1 MDQADSPTPSPSLWM
16 SPPGGS
22 TAGGD
27 LVARRPAFHQEPEE
41 HWAPRQPAADDNS
54 RLGRLLW
61 IFALLTIVLV
71 TPSIIGRIEY
81 SLTAARERARLDV
94 ARENLKDFNLEQI
107 SAAYRMIAQIV
118 SPSVVNIRTERGRA
132 EGQGSGVIVDDAG
145 FIVTNNHVVD
155 GVRTAEI
162 QLSDGRRG
170 AATVVGVDPL
180 TDIAVLKTE
189 MSDLVAAE
197 WGDSNHMEVG
207 DLVWAVGSP
216 FGLQKSIT
224 SGILSA
230 KERRGFSPD
239 VVGPGSRVIQEFLQT
254 DAAVNPGNS
263 GGPLV
268 DIHGQVIGI
277 NTAIIGLA
285 YQGVSFAV
293 PSELAKASYEQ
304 LRDHGYVL
312 RGFLGVQPEIV
323 PDELARELEL
333 EQGEGV
339 WVMQV
344 TAGTPAAEAGVK
356 ANDVI
361 LSWNGEEF
369 SDPTLLSRA
378 IAGTPIGSDV
388 PMTLVRTSPAG
399 PRVKELKVKVA
410 ARPPDE

>member
-1 MDQADSPTPSPSLWM
+1 MDQADPPPPSLWM
-16 SPPGGS
+16 SPSSGS
-22 TAGGD
+22 AAGGE

-41 HWAPRQPAADDNS
+41 RWSPRPPAGDDNG

-197 WGDSNHMEVG
+197 WGDSNQLEVG

-268 DIHGQVIGI
+268 DIHGRVIGI

-339 WVMQV
+339 WVVQV

-378 IAGTPIGSDV
+378 IAGTPIGSEV
-388 PMTLVRTSPAG
+388 PMTLVRTTLAG